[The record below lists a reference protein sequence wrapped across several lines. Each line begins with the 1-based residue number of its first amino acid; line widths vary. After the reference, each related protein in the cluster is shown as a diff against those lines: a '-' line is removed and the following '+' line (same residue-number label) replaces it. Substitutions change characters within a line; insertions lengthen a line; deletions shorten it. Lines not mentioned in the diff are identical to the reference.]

1 MNDSKLVNV
10 TINGVPL
17 QVPKG
22 ERIIESARRAGIDI
36 PYFCYHPR
44 LSMENGANC
53 RMCLVEMAMPRTGP
67 DGTVTLAKHPKP
79 QTACSLPA
87 DEGMVVETE
96 TEAIVKAR
104 RGVLE
109 FLLINHPLDCPVCDR
124 GGECPLQNNT
134 LHYGAGAS
142 RYIEAK
148 RHYPKAYP
156 LSEHVVLDRERCIQC
171 ARCTRFTQDIS
182 GDAQLDFLK
191 RGADTQIGTFNA
203 AAFSSLFSGNTIE
216 ICPVGALTSRDY
228 RFRAR
233 PWDLATQKS
242 ICTECS
248 NGCSI
253 KLDHRDGLVLR
264 VNGRVNEA
272 VNEEWTCDRGKFGL
286 PASISGERLTA
297 PLLRDGDRFRE
308 VTWDVALGV
317 VAEKLQAAGKQ
328 AAVLAGSK
336 LANEDLYALQAL
348 CRGGLGSVRYDYRM
362 GTQSS
367 EARDAAAMLFGP
379 NPAPTGIAGLEA
391 SPWTLVVGSD
401 LAVEHPI
408 VFLRLRKSW
417 RFGKSKALEMVSSSA
432 PANTHVGAFA
442 WSSVRYADRGL
453 PESLRSACSLLLAE
467 MPGLTAT
474 PEIRA
479 WAATGT
485 PPADDTASRR
495 MATALSTGPGTIL
508 VGEGALSG
516 PDWREVLVALGH
528 LAGLTGSTGSV
539 NRLVSGCN
547 DRGAE
552 ALGFGDWQPG
562 TAGILAGAASGAT
575 PALWIAG
582 ADPVTQYH
590 DPQVAIAALEQA
602 SFVVVSDIK
611 LTATARMADVVL
623 PSCSVAERDGTLTN
637 VEGRVQ
643 RFWKAF
649 EPRGSASPD
658 WLIAARLLQRLGK
671 PSVWFGWQDVLADM
685 RSHVAAFGG
694 VSLDALEKDGAMLV
708 APQVVD

>member
-1 MNDSKLVNV
+1 MNDIKLVNV
-10 TINGVPL
+10 TIDGVPL

-67 DGTVTLAKHPKP
+67 DGTVTLARHPKP

-104 RGVLE
+104 KGVLE

-191 RGADTQIGTFNA
+191 RGADTHIGTFNA
-203 AAFSSLFSGNTIE
+203 EAFSSLFSGNTIE

-228 RFRAR
+228 RFQAR

-242 ICTECS
+242 ICPECS
-248 NGCSI
+248 NGCTI
-253 KLDHRDGLVLR
+253 KLDHRDGRVLR
-264 VNGRVNEA
+264 VNGRINEA

-286 PASISGERLTA
+286 PSAISDERLTA

-308 VTWDVALGV
+308 VSWDVALGV
-317 VAEKLQAAGKQ
+317 VADKLKAAGKQ
-328 AAVLAGSK
+328 SAVLAGPK

-348 CRGGLGSVRYDYRM
+348 FHGGLGSNRSDYRM
-362 GTQSS
+362 GARHS
-367 EARDAAAMLFGP
+367 EVRDAAAKLFGP
-379 NPAPTGIAGLEA
+379 DPMPTGIAGLEA
-391 SPWTLVVGSD
+391 SPWTLVVGAD
-401 LAVEHPI
+401 LAVEQPMLY
-408 VFLRLRKSW
+408 LRLRKAW
-417 RFGKSKALEMVSSSA
+417 RFGKAKALEVIPSSA
-432 PANTHVGAFA
+432 PANTHIGAFA
-442 WSSVRYADRGL
+442 WSSVRYADGGL
-453 PESLRSACSLLLAE
+453 AEALRSACAVLLAE
-467 MPGLTAT
+467 MPGLTT
-474 PEIRA
+474 SPEVIA
-479 WAATGT
+479 WVAAGT
-485 PPADDTASRR
+485 SPADGIASRR
-495 MATALSTGPGTIL
+495 MAAALSVGPGLIL
-508 VGEGALSG
+508 VGEDAFSG
-516 PDWREVLVALGH
+516 PDWRAGLVALGH
-528 LAGLTGSTGSV
+528 LAALTGSMGSV
-539 NRLVSGCN
+539 NLLVSNCN
-547 DRGAE
+547 DRGAD
-552 ALGFGDWQPG
+552 ALGFGDGQLA
-562 TAGILAGAASGAT
+562 TAGILAGAASGAV

-590 DPQVAIAALEQA
+590 DRPAAIAALEQA
-602 SFVVVSDIK
+602 SFLVVSDIR

-623 PSCSVAERDGTLTN
+623 PSCSVAERDGTFTN

-658 WLIAARLLQRLGK
+658 WLIASRLLQRLGK
-671 PSVWFGWQDVLADM
+671 PSVWFGWRDVLEEV
-685 RSHVAAFGG
+685 RSRVPAFGE
-694 VSLDALEKDGAMLV
+694 VRFEELDKDGAMLV
-708 APQVVD
+708 IQQVVD

>member
-1 MNDSKLVNV
+1 MNDTKLVNV
-10 TINGVPL
+10 TINGVAL

-67 DGTVTLAKHPKP
+67 DGMVTLAKHPKP

-104 RGVLE
+104 KGVLE

-148 RHYPKAYP
+148 RRYPKAYP

-203 AAFSSLFSGNTIE
+203 EAFSSLFSGNTIE
-216 ICPVGALTSRDY
+216 ICPVGALTSRHY
-228 RFRAR
+228 RFQAR

-253 KLDHRDGLVLR
+253 KLDHRDGQVLR

-286 PASISGERLTA
+286 PVAISGERLTA

-308 VTWDVALGV
+308 VSWDVALGT
-317 VAEKLQAAGKQ
+317 VAEKLQRAGKQ

-348 CRGGLGSVRYDYRM
+348 FRGGLGSTRSGYRL
-362 GTQSS
+362 GGQSS
-367 EARDAAAMLFGP
+367 EARDVAAGLFGL
-379 NPAPTGIAGLEA
+379 NPMPTGIAGLEA

-401 LAVEHPI
+401 LAVEQPI

-417 RFGKSKALEMVSSSA
+417 RFGKSKALEII
-432 PANTHVGAFA
+432 PASGPGKTHVGAFA
-442 WSSVRYADRGL
+442 ASSVRYAEGGL
-453 PESLRSACSLLLAE
+453 AEALRRTCAALLAAN
-467 MPGLTAT
+467 PGLTASR
-474 PEIRA
+474 EVLA
-479 WAATGT
+479 WAGSAVQ
-485 PPADDTASRR
+485 DDGGAARR
-495 MATALSTGPGTIL
+495 MAEVLATGPGAMV
-508 VGEGALSG
+508 VGESALAG
-516 PDWREVLVALGH
+516 PDWREALAALGH
-528 LAGLTGSTGSV
+528 LAALTGSSGSV

-547 DRGAE
+547 DRGAD
-552 ALGFGDWQPG
+552 ALGFGG
-562 TAGILAGAASGAT
+562 GELGVAGMLAGAASGSV

-582 ADPVTQYH
+582 ADPVTQCH
-590 DPQVAIAALEQA
+590 DPQSVIASLERA
-602 SFVVVSDIK
+602 PFLVVSDIK

-671 PSVWFGWQDVLADM
+671 PSVWFGWQDVLADV
-685 RSHVAAFGG
+685 RSHVPAFRE
-694 VSLDALEKDGAMLV
+694 VSLDALDKDGAMLV
-708 APQVVD
+708 ATQVVD